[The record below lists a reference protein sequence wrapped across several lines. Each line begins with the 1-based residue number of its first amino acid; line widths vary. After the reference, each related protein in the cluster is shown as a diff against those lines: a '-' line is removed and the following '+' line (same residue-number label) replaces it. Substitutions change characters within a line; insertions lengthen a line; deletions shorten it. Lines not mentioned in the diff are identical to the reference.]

1 MELVTLITGP
11 IDVNTYLLFGKENGK
26 CLIVDPSDTAMVKAE
41 LEKRGLTPTH
51 VLITHGHFDHIL
63 SVADLQREYGA
74 KVVIHREDAPAL
86 TEPESGLAMF
96 PGIKVQGCAPD
107 VLLDGGETLSCAG
120 FAVNVLH
127 TPGHSKGGVC
137 YVLEEERL
145 IFCGDTLFR
154 LSVGRTDFTGGS
166 PQELYGSIKNRLF
179 ALEGDYDVYPG
190 HMRKTTLQFERE
202 HNPFMLRWSPETW

>member
-1 MELVTLITGP
+1 
-11 IDVNTYLLFGKENGK
+11 
-26 CLIVDPSDTAMVKAE
+26 
-41 LEKRGLTPTH
+41 
-51 VLITHGHFDHIL
+51 
-63 SVADLQREYGA
+63 
-74 KVVIHREDAPAL
+74 
-86 TEPESGLAMF
+86 
-96 PGIKVQGCAPD
+96 
-107 VLLDGGETLSCAG
+107 
-120 FAVNVLH
+120 VNVLH